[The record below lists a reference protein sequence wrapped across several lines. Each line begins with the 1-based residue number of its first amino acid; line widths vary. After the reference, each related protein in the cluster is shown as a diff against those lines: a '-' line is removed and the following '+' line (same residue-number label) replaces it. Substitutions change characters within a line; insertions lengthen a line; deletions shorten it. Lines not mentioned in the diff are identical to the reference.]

1 MPLQISRTATETAAL
16 LRSKSIS
23 AVEVAQEA
31 LAQAK
36 KTEPLVQGFLTLDEE
51 TVLQS
56 AHEAQALLDSGNGG
70 VLTGVPLAIK
80 DNISTRGTLTTCA
93 SKILQDYV
101 PPFDAGVID
110 FAKQTGMTLFGKTNL
125 DEFAMGS
132 SCESSAFHPSF
143 NPWDTT
149 RSPGGSSGGSAAVV
163 AAGVVP
169 LSLGSDTGGSVR
181 MPAGLTGTVGFK
193 PTYGRVS
200 RYGLVA
206 FASSLDQIGP
216 FATNVEDCAML
227 SHVISGHDDRDST
240 SLRDAKIQLHGLK
253 DGSLKGLKIAVPKE
267 TLGSEIQPGVADA
280 VQSAIDTLI
289 REGAEV
295 TEVSVPT
302 IPLGVA
308 TYYVIAPC
316 EASSNLGRFDGVRYG
331 PRMEGEGHV
340 GAVASTRGQ
349 LFGHEVKARI
359 MIGTY
364 ALSAGYYDAY
374 YTQAL
379 KVRAQMAA
387 EFENLYQS
395 YDVVLSPTCPIV
407 SFKIGEL
414 SADPMALKVLD
425 YCTVPAN
432 MGGFPAISLPC
443 GLSEGLPVGVHL
455 MGPVMGDERL
465 LQIAYSVEQ
474 ALPAGF
480 LQAPVLS

>member
-1 MPLQISRTATETAAL
+1 MPLQTSRTAAQTAEL

-36 KTEPLVQGFLTLDEE
+36 KVEPQVRAFLTLDED
-51 TVLQS
+51 TVLDS
-56 AHEAQALLDSGNGG
+56 AREAQARLDAGEGG
-70 VLTGVPLAIK
+70 LLTGVPIAIK
-80 DNISTRGTLTTCA
+80 DNISTKGTRTTCA
-93 SKILQDYV
+93 SKILETYV
-101 PPFDAGVID
+101 PPYDAGVIQ
-110 FAKQTGMTLFGKTNL
+110 FAKSSGMTLFGKTNL

-181 MPAGLTGTVGFK
+181 MPASLTGTVGFK

-216 FATNVEDCAML
+216 FATNVEDCAMI
-227 SHVISGHDDRDST
+227 SHVISGHDGRDST
-240 SLRDAKIQLHGLK
+240 SLVDAKIKLDGLK
-253 DGSLKGLKIAVPKE
+253 DGSLKGLKIAMPRE
-267 TLGSEIQPGVADA
+267 TLGAEIQAGVSQSVDA
-280 VQSAIDTLI
+280 TIEALR
-289 REGAEV
+289 REGAIV

-316 EASSNLGRFDGVRYG
+316 EASSNLARFDGVRYG
-331 PRMEGEGHV
+331 TRLEGEGHI
-340 GAVASTRGQ
+340 GAVASTRGK

-387 EFENLYQS
+387 EFEALFQDF
-395 YDVVLSPTCPIV
+395 DVVMSPTCPIV
-407 SFKIGEL
+407 SFPVGEL
-414 SADPMALKVLD
+414 SADPMALKLLD

-443 GLSEGLPVGVHL
+443 GLSGGLPVGIHL

-465 LQIAYSVEQ
+465 LQIAYAVEQ

-480 LQAPVLS
+480 LEAPVLS